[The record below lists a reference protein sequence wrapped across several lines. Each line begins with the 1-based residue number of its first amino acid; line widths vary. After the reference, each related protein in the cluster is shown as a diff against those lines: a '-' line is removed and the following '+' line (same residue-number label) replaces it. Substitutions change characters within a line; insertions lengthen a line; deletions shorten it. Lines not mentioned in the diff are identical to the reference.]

1 MSSEN
6 TNLSHG
12 DNSYQAQSSE
22 EISNQSYNV
31 GSSATMSN
39 TVQSSSSQANLSSE
53 NVDINTNLADLMTEA
68 QFLEIFPII
77 DPANKTTYS
86 ACHQKHITTAT
97 YDGFKRAIANFP
109 TFLNEG
115 SLETRKRELVAFF
128 GNVAKE
134 TTGGWATA
142 PGGYEAWGLCFV
154 EEAGYVNGGIGYTTS
169 NDPDYQAVSG
179 KSYHGRGPIQLSY
192 PYNYGPFSE
201 AIYGDKSILL
211 NNPEKLL
218 TDGEAFWASAIWF
231 WMTEA
236 VSPGL
241 TKPNGEPS
249 KNGYDGK
256 YYKPSNHMV
265 MTETWTPRS
274 SDVSKNRTF
283 GLGTTINVING
294 GLECGGSW
302 DDRGKGRVK
311 YYKKFADIIG
321 VDYLPA
327 GETETNYL
335 TCSTQTSFSNP

>member
-1 MSSEN
+1 MSES
-6 TNLSHG
+6 
-12 DNSYQAQSSE
+12 
-22 EISNQSYNV
+22 
-31 GSSATMSN
+31 
-39 TVQSSSSQANLSSE
+39 
-53 NVDINTNLADLMTEA
+53 
-68 QFLEIFPII
+68 QFLKIFPII
-77 DPANKTTYS
+77 DPANKATYG
-86 ACHQKHITTAT
+86 ACHQKHINTAT
-97 YDGFKRAIANFP
+97 YAGFEKAIANFP

-154 EEAGYVNGGIGYTTS
+154 EEAGYVNGGIGYTSS
-169 NDPDYQAVSG
+169 NDPDYQAASG

-201 AIYGDKSILL
+201 AIYGDKNVLL

-274 SDVSKNRTF
+274 SDISKNRTF

-335 TCSTQTSFSNP
+335 TCSTQVSFSNP